1 MPAQK
6 SAHDMPPGI
15 GVEAQF
21 FSWHS
26 QYIWHAGELVAAEPP
41 APALEPPAVEAP
53 ALELS
58 APEPTALA
66 PALAV
71 AAPPAP
77 AELDAPPESLDPQP
91 RAIADDEMAAMR
103 ATRESDRM

>member
-26 QYIWHAGELVAAEPP
+26 QYIWHAGELAVVEPP
-41 APALEPPAVEAP
+41 AAPALEPP
-53 ALELS
+53 
-58 APEPTALA
+58 
-66 PALAV
+66 AV

-77 AELDAPPESLDPQP
+77 AELDAPPAPPAESLDPQP
-91 RAIADDEMAAMR
+91 SAVAHNE
-103 ATRESDRM
+103 TQVTTNSDRM